1 MPNKSTP
8 NARNSAAVSD
18 SVPLLTVH
26 KLLGKCLQRARYP
39 CAVAIAVITIS
50 TVIAQQPAITPQQH
64 NFFRHVLRTIGSPD
78 YNPSYI
84 ADFERAFAQR
94 FALSSNDAAVIH
106 AAAQSF
112 RTAVLNTRQA
122 EHAITHNNSRL
133 TPADGAAINALL
145 TTQEQTIDSLS
156 TQILQGISPAS
167 AARLLAAANVP
178 IPIVKGK

>member
-50 TVIAQQPAITPQQH
+50 TVIAQQQAMTPTAQLLPPRSQDH
-64 NFFRHVLRTIGSPD
+64 RQPRLQSKLHRRFRKSIRSEICPLL
-78 YNPSYI
+78 
-84 ADFERAFAQR
+84 ERRRGRSFR
-94 FALSSNDAAVIH
+94 STSS
-106 AAAQSF
+106 

-156 TQILQGISPAS
+156 TQILQGTVLPRQLDFWRQRMYPYRS
-167 AARLLAAANVP
+167 
-178 IPIVKGK
+178 